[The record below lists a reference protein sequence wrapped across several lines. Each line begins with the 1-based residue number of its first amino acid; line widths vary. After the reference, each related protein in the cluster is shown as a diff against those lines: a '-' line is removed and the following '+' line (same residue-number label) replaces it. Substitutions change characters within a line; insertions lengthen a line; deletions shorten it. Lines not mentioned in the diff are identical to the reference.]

1 MSTIAKPAQPIATSS
16 VGRAWYLTFQMS
28 RARRAGCLP
37 PAGEPV
43 ELPERCRG
51 AIKNKRVLITGSSKT
66 IGQEIALQLV
76 HAGANVITCARSR
89 PTAAELASLPHVKL
103 DLGDKASIPAAVDTV
118 QALGGALDVLVLNA
132 AVANAQ
138 SYEVNVLG
146 NARLLTQLMRSQ
158 LVVPGKTRVVVVTG
172 DIYATESDC
181 DMTFEGLDARKYAQS
196 KLGLNWWCMDL
207 LRAHPDLDLCLVHP
221 GVIDSE
227 LFVFGGLLG
236 ALKRMLFLTNPMGAY
251 PVALVSSV
259 PTNEF
264 VKGGYLINTLGWVT
278 LSPKDP
284 LNDAERMNKFVAKV
298 NAML

>member
-1 MSTIAKPAQPIATSS
+1 MIAKPAQPIG
-16 VGRAWYLTFQMS
+16 VGGLARAWYLTFQTS

-43 ELPERCRG
+43 ELPERCRT
-51 AIKNKRVLITGSSKT
+51 AIHGKRVLVTGSSKT

-76 HAGANVITCARSR
+76 HAGASVITCARSR
-89 PTAAELASLPHVKL
+89 PTAAELAALPHVKL
-103 DLGDKASIPAAVDTV
+103 DLGDKASIPAAVDAV
-118 QALGGALDVLVLNA
+118 QALGALDVLVLNA

-146 NARLLTQLMRSQ
+146 NARFLTQLMRRQ

-181 DMTFEGLDARKYAQS
+181 DMDFKGLEARMYAQS

-207 LRAHPDLDLCLVHP
+207 LRAHPDLELCLIHP

-227 LFVFGGLLG
+227 LFVLGGLLG
-236 ALKRMLFLTNPMGAY
+236 WLKRALFLTNPMGAY

-259 PTNEF
+259 PQSEF
-264 VKGGYLINTLGWVT
+264 VRGGYLINTLGWVT
-278 LSPKDP
+278 LPPKDP
-284 LNDAERMNKFVAKV
+284 LNNAERMSKFVAKV